1 MSMLM
6 EKSSS
11 VFETTLGA
19 PLTFIRRLASLEDSG
34 KAQVRIS
41 SIVETLS
48 HSPLTNNRRKTK

>member
-11 VFETTLGA
+11 VFETTLA
-19 PLTFIRRLASLEDSG
+19 FISRLTSLEDSG

-41 SIVETLS
+41 STVETLS
-48 HSPLTNNRRKTK
+48 HSPLTNNRRKNK